1 MTTESDFD
9 PPLLTHKTLTY
20 HFIMAVVHPTYRVFY
35 RPTVRGREHLLP
47 TGGVLVAANHVS
59 FLDIPLLAKVLS
71 PRHAAFV
78 ARDTLA
84 RARWLA
90 FVMRQCGAVLVERG
104 KGDRA
109 VLRRMTGHL
118 ECGDQVVIFPEGTRS
133 ADGRLAPFKKGALI
147 AARMAG
153 VPIVP
158 CGIRGTFEAW
168 PRDRKWP
175 RPGKVFVD
183 FGAPIDSS
191 RADALDVVRQRIA
204 ELSGQVLVEA
214 TAG

>member
-1 MTTESDFD
+1 MTDPEFD
-9 PPLLTHKTLTY
+9 PPLITHKTLTY
-20 HFIMAVVHPTYRVFY
+20 HFIMAVVHPTYWALY
-35 RPTVRGREHLLP
+35 RPRVRGREHLP
-47 TGGVLVAANHVS
+47 STGGVLVAANHVS

-118 ECGDQVVIFPEGTRS
+118 QRGDQVAIFPEGTRS

-175 RPGKVFVD
+175 RLGRIFVD

-191 RADALDVVRQRIA
+191 HPDALDLVRQRIA
-204 ELSGQVLVEA
+204 ELSGQAVEA
-214 TAG
+214 AAG